1 MTPEEVAQRVA
12 AGLGRAGPGSVGQ
25 EAVCEVSQGMV
36 TVDVPAADWL
46 AALAFARDELG
57 CDFFDWL
64 TAVDE
69 LDRGLSVVAHVYS
82 LAGRHHLL
90 MRTLVP
96 PVGASGADRARGVG
110 GASGVGGAGG
120 AGGAG
125 PGLPTITGIYRGAA
139 WHERKNFVL
148 AARAAQEWPGA
159 AEPGERAGTRRGRRR
174 LPPPGVPEGWQ
185 PE

>member
-1 MTPEEVAQRVA
+1 MTPDEIARRVNISLGAACSAAQ
-12 AGLGRAGPGSVGQ
+12 GG
-25 EAVCEVSQGMV
+25 V
-36 TVDVPAADWL
+36 TVDVNPEAWS
-46 AALAFARDELG
+46 AALVLARDELG

-69 LDRGLSVVAHVYS
+69 LDRGMSVVAHVYS

-90 MRTLVP
+90 VRTLVP
-96 PVGASGADRARGVG
+96 PGA
-110 GASGVGGAGG
+110 
-120 AGGAG
+120 

-139 WHERKNFVL
+139 WHERETHEMFGLVFHGHPRLEPLLLPDGFEGHPLRKDFVL

-159 AEPGERAGTRRGRRR
+159 TEPGERGEAARGRRR